1 MARMGESKQE
11 HGPGIAELI
20 QLCDRREKK
29 VDNLK
34 ATKTLFN
41 TQKRVKSDKKKSE
54 LTFDQQ
60 TTVSF
65 FGFKRIKYLN
75 YHHWM

>member
-1 MARMGESKQE
+1 MARNGESKQE

-41 TQKRVKSDKKKSE
+41 TQKRVKSDKKK
-54 LTFDQQ
+54 LVD
-60 TTVSF
+60 
-65 FGFKRIKYLN
+65 L
-75 YHHWM
+75 

>member
-1 MARMGESKQE
+1 MGKSKQE

-65 FGFKRIKYLN
+65 FGFFGKRIKYLN